1 MGPKM
6 AKMQLSRSNRLMTPR
21 WKAKVLSNFSFYMFG
36 SVQIIKAQV
45 FSKGDL
51 HHIQKI
57 DVAIY

>member
-1 MGPKM
+1 
-6 AKMQLSRSNRLMTPR
+6 MTPR

-51 HHIQKI
+51 HQIYKI
-57 DVAIY
+57 DVAVYYKN

>member
-1 MGPKM
+1 MGIVDM
-6 AKMQLSRSNRLMTPR
+6 IMGEGQLLMTPR